1 MNELWAVLA
10 GAMLSTLPAATVP
23 NIAVE
28 YSAVESAV
36 QHKIEA
42 KEDVHA
48 SVSCGGGTLLIP
60 AGTTR
65 TVTCSVKVK
74 EASSHFEANV
84 KLDAKESGVNIQ
96 AVVIPDNPGMVY

>member
-10 GAMLSTLPAATVP
+10 GVMLSTLPATSAP
-23 NIAVE
+23 NIAVD
-28 YSAVESAV
+28 YSAIESAV
-36 QHKIEA
+36 QHKIES

-60 AGTTR
+60 SDTTR
-65 TVTCSVKVK
+65 IVTCSVKVA
-74 EASSHFEANV
+74 ETSSRFEANV
-84 KLDAKESGVNIQ
+84 KLHAKESGVDIQ